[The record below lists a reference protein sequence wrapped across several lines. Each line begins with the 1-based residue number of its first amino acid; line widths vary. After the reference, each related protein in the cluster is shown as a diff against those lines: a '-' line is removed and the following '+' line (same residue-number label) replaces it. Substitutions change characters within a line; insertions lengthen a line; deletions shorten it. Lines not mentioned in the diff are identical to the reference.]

1 MRPSHREW
9 VTDGY
14 NARSWCVCV
23 LQLLAA
29 GLALL
34 IKVTGNGLAWMFRA
48 LSLSPVISSQL
59 ESQIFSLFNF
69 RARAKITF
77 YVWASV
83 YPVWRRCSSFPYR
96 GVCAVLVPCQTG
108 ASTPQHKK
116 FFLRESLGSSLLE
129 ISSPGPGLYS
139 RERWKSGGKKSSL
152 ASSLSTGCSSIE
164 GL

>member
-48 LSLSPVISSQL
+48 LSLSPVISTRISNFLIVQL
-59 ESQIFSLFNF
+59 
-69 RARAKITF
+69 
-77 YVWASV
+77 
-83 YPVWRRCSSFPYR
+83 
-96 GVCAVLVPCQTG
+96 
-108 ASTPQHKK
+108 
-116 FFLRESLGSSLLE
+116 
-129 ISSPGPGLYS
+129 
-139 RERWKSGGKKSSL
+139 
-152 ASSLSTGCSSIE
+152 
-164 GL
+164 